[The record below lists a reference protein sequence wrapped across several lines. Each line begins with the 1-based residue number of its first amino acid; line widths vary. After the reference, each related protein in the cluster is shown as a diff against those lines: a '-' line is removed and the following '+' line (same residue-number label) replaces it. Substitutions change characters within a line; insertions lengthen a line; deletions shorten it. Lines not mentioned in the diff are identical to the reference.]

1 MENKEAFKFSGEDAE
16 NYDFYLGPMMFEPYG
31 KYLASQIDTTNV
43 KAVLELACGTGRV
56 TRHIRKALPAD
67 VKFYATDISND
78 MLHIAERE
86 VGSEGIE
93 YQQED
98 AQNLSFADNTF
109 DLVVFQFGLMF
120 LPDKNKGLSEI
131 YRVLKPG
138 GKLMLFT
145 WDDTLKQPMHKL
157 LINELIVPLF
167 KDEDTKRFFVPFSL
181 YEPAVLE
188 EFMETAG
195 FKNIVVNKVAIKSGA
210 PSPGNIVTGIFL
222 KHTLG
227 KEVMAKDPE
236 AFQPLA
242 DKFEKE
248 IVIRF
253 GAEKP
258 EFALSALLT
267 VGEK

>member
-1 MENKEAFKFSGEDAE
+1 MQQKEAFKFSGEDAE
-16 NYDFYLGPMMFEPYG
+16 NYDFYLGPIMFEPYG
-31 KYLASQIDTTNV
+31 EYLASQIDTANLKT
-43 KAVLELACGTGRV
+43 VLEIACGTGRV
-56 TRHIRKALPAD
+56 TRNIRKVLPAD

-78 MLHIAERE
+78 MLQIAERE
-86 VGSEGIE
+86 AGSEGIE
-93 YQQED
+93 FKAED

-145 WDDTLKQPMHKL
+145 WDDTISMPLHGL
-157 LINELIVPLF
+157 LINELILPYF

-181 YEPAVLE
+181 YDPKQLE
-188 EFMETAG
+188 NFMETAG
-195 FKNIVVNKVAIKSGA
+195 FKNIQVNKVAIKSGA
-210 PSPGNIVTGIFL
+210 PSPGHIVTGIFL
-222 KHTLG
+222 KHSLG
-227 KEVMAKDPE
+227 KEIMAKNHE
-236 AFQPLA
+236 VFQPLA

-248 IVIRF
+248 IITRF

-258 EFALSALLT
+258 EFDLSALLT